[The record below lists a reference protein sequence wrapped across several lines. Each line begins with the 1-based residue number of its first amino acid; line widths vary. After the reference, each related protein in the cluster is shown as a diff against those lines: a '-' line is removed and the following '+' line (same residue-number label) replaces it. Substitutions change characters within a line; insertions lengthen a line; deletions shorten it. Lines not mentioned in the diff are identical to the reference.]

1 MADRVE
7 REWVLHRL
15 LAAAADALELLIGF
29 DVLAVLE

>member
-7 REWVLHRL
+7 REWVLHCL
-15 LAAAADALELLIGF
+15 FAAAAETLPLLIGF

>member
-7 REWVLHRL
+7 REWILHRL
-15 LAAAADALELLIGF
+15 LAAAAETLPLLIGF